1 MMSFDWNN
9 LKIVLAAS
17 RAGSLARAA
26 HLLDLDQS
34 TTGRRL
40 TSLEADIGTSLFAR
54 TKSGLVPTEI
64 GKIVIERAEEV
75 EVRMSNMADE
85 IAVGD
90 GTPVGLV
97 RLISNPWILEELTR
111 TALPELLKTNR
122 HLDIRMIGLIPSTP
136 ISGDATLSLWFEN
149 LPRPSE
155 FAVNL
160 GEVHYGVY
168 APKDSDPAEL
178 EWVSFFDEDTPRTAP
193 VRLWEKMRGA
203 RGRRP
208 RLTSTNASGVLKAVE
223 AGIGKAVLPICIAE
237 QSDMVVPCGEKP
249 FELIRIL
256 KLHAHPDTVQA
267 HRTQVVMKTLRDKF
281 AQTFSR
287 PHGDKRFA
295 PANQNNR
302 TISSPKPS

>member
-1 MMSFDWNN
+1 MTSFDWNN

-26 HLLDLDQS
+26 HLMDLDQS

-54 TKSGLVPTEI
+54 TKSGLVPTEV
-64 GKIVIERAEEV
+64 GKVVIERAEEV
-75 EVRMSNMADE
+75 EVRMSHLVDE

-97 RLISNPWILEELTR
+97 RLISNPWILEELTQ
-111 TALPELLKTNR
+111 TALPDLLKTNP
-122 HLDIRMIGLIPSTP
+122 HLDIRMIGFIPTTP
-136 ISGDATLSLWFEN
+136 ISGEATLSLWFEN
-149 LPRPSE
+149 PPRPSE

-160 GEVHYGVY
+160 GEVHYGIY
-168 APKDSDPAEL
+168 ARKGIDPAEL
-178 EWVSFFDEDTPRTAP
+178 GWVSFFDEDTPRTAP
-193 VRLWEKMRGA
+193 VRLWEKIRGA

-208 RLTSTNASGVLKAVE
+208 RLTSTNASGVLRAVE
-223 AGIGKAVLPICIAE
+223 EGIGKAVLPICIAE
-237 QSDMVVPCGEKP
+237 KSELIVPFGVKP
-249 FELIRIL
+249 FELVRTM

-267 HRTQVVMKTLRDKF
+267 QRTQIVMKTLRDKF

-287 PHGDKRFA
+287 PLGDYRFT
-295 PANQNNR
+295 PQD
-302 TISSPKPS
+302 PK